1 LIRPRPFHS
10 FLLALLVTA
19 VLQLGARETTV
30 VLVRHAERES
40 LWDGD
45 SPLSP
50 AGQRRIQSLVPL
62 LETFRPT
69 TLYTSDLAR
78 TQQTLAPLAA
88 RLGLKPLIRSKG
100 DTATLPAEILRDHR
114 GETLVVC
121 WHHDLMKKLVRGL
134 GVKGAVPY
142 WSLDTYDWLWV
153 VHVPDQ
159 GEASLELRGQG
170 LSAPAEA
177 TSSQGR

>member
-1 LIRPRPFHS
+1 MRLRLPHT
-10 FLLALLVTA
+10 FLLFILLSPVF
-19 VLQLGARETTV
+19 QLGARETTV
-30 VLVRHAERES
+30 VLLRHAERES

-50 AGQRRIQSLVPL
+50 AGQRRIQLLVPL
-62 LETFRPT
+62 LEAFRPT

-100 DTATLPAEILRDHR
+100 DSATLPAEILRDHR

-142 WSLDTYDWLWV
+142 WSLDTYDWLWI

-159 GEASLELRGQG
+159 GEASLEQRMQG

-177 TSSQGR
+177 RSPQGR